1 MDASFAQEPTRLI
14 DAMLIRPR
22 LAGLCILVGVLLLI
36 IPSFSGGVCAAGLQ
50 SEAEPHALKEAQAA
64 FDKKEYQQAL
74 ERLERADKGGALN
87 ADALRLKVRAQLR
100 LGKPREALL
109 DYEALERKMT
119 GEDLVLL
126 KEVVLGFVVVLTKDM
141 REQMRGAAYTALKD
155 LESAAA
161 VPFLEDGLSDG
172 SALVRALVVEGLG
185 KTEAGRRSPKL
196 RKALDDQAG
205 LVKAAALKV
214 LGRTGDA
221 SAVPLLEKYLK
232 DEQPIVR
239 LAAAGALYHTG
250 RKAMWDQVRGAT
262 SAANPEER
270 ASALRLLGD
279 LKDDRSLGVLVE
291 AIKDPQPSVR
301 GAAASA
307 LGSLG
312 KGEGIAAVEQVL
324 TDKIPAVRT
333 SAAVSLGELGDKRS
347 VGPLKQA
354 LSDPNPIVQAAA
366 LSALLRIG
374 EPVQNLMGAVNGLL
388 QQQDPGPRS
397 ATAKA
402 LGRAEGV
409 SRDVAIDVLS
419 NMLNDPIPRPRIAA
433 VRSLGQIGGD
443 SVIPILKHTLHDEDD
458 AVRAAAG
465 GALGRV
471 LNNVGKPIKPP
482 KI

>member
-221 SAVPLLEKYLK
+221 SALLRRHQRAALAQRAL
-232 DEQPIVR
+232 DVR
-239 LAAAGALYHTG
+239 DDRLRLVAGFDQEPRLDVGLGVGERILHHPVDVGLRQGPA
-250 RKAMWDQVRGAT
+250 RAQVR
-262 SAANPEER
+262 ER
-270 ASALRLLGD
+270 AL
-279 LKDDRSLGVLVE
+279 E
-291 AIKDPQPSVR
+291 AI
-301 GAAASA
+301 G
-307 LGSLG
+307 
-312 KGEGIAAVEQVL
+312 
-324 TDKIPAVRT
+324 
-333 SAAVSLGELGDKRS
+333 
-347 VGPLKQA
+347 
-354 LSDPNPIVQAAA
+354 
-366 LSALLRIG
+366 
-374 EPVQNLMGAVNGLL
+374 
-388 QQQDPGPRS
+388 
-397 ATAKA
+397 
-402 LGRAEGV
+402 
-409 SRDVAIDVLS
+409 
-419 NMLNDPIPRPRIAA
+419 
-433 VRSLGQIGGD
+433 
-443 SVIPILKHTLHDEDD
+443 
-458 AVRAAAG
+458 
-465 GALGRV
+465 
-471 LNNVGKPIKPP
+471 
-482 KI
+482 